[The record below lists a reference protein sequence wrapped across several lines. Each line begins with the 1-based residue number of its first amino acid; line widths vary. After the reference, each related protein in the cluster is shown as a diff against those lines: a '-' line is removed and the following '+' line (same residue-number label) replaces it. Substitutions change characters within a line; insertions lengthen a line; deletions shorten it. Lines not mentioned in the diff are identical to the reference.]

1 MPPKRRKPEDSG
13 EKSPRLKGKSKAGK
27 ASKGKRA
34 ATVARDVARG
44 RKRMEDGEKFQKTR
58 QVTQLQNTGAH
69 ASTIAA
75 IASTRTIPGAQGD
88 AMPSPP
94 TPRAREPFGADIQMT
109 PAPPPPIATTQ
120 TGSVSE
126 PRSRTIE
133 RDFESQRI
141 VSLPPPVQPAALGGG
156 SGGGGPVNRFAFNEA
171 PEFNRVNPTGRRLK
185 DPRPT
190 KFRRTEDADEDRRRE
205 IKENLKR
212 ELNKMKQEQGA
223 AAPPASTGP
232 PPPPPSSFGARGAGT
247 VAGAV
252 AAGAAA
258 AAGIASRGRGGGG
271 AKSKAL
277 VSVKKAENKRNQGRH
292 LQDVRRRNAP
302 TTQRISADGNV
313 NGTPMDLVAAVK
325 PKAKKRRAPAAIGPG
340 PTKRRAPAGPPAGPP
355 ALPPGGGGVDDV
367 ALMKRRFTHQQ
378 SEQAAFRAHER
389 DVVFGTAATSVLP
402 EGVDPAL
409 VAKFAEVP
417 KPLRP
422 RTGGDVVAATLRSLS

>member
-1 MPPKRRKPEDSG
+1 MPPKRRKPESPG

-126 PRSRTIE
+126 PRSRTVE
-133 RDFESQRI
+133 RNFESQRI
-141 VSLPPPVQPAALGGG
+141 VSLPPPVQPATLGGG

-171 PEFNRVNPTGRRLK
+171 PEFNRVNPVGRRLR

-190 KFRRTEDADEDRRRE
+190 KFRRTEDEGEDRRRV

-212 ELNKMKQEQGA
+212 ELGKMKQEGA

-232 PPPPPSSFGARGAGT
+232 PPPSSSFGARGAGT
-247 VAGAV
+247 VTGAV

-258 AAGIASRGRGGGG
+258 AAGIASRGRGGG

-277 VSVKKAENKRNQGRH
+277 VSVKKAENKRVQGR
-292 LQDVRRRNAP
+292 QYQEVRRRNAP

-313 NGTPMDLVAAVK
+313 NGTPMDISAPPRAS
-325 PKAKKRRAPAAIGPG
+325 AKKRRAPAAIGPG
-340 PTKRRAPAGPPAGPP
+340 PSKRKAPAAPL
-355 ALPPGGGGVDDV
+355 ALPPGGGNDDV
-367 ALMKRRFTHQQ
+367 ALMKRRFAGAAHQQ

-389 DVVFGTAATSVLP
+389 NVVFGTAATSVLP